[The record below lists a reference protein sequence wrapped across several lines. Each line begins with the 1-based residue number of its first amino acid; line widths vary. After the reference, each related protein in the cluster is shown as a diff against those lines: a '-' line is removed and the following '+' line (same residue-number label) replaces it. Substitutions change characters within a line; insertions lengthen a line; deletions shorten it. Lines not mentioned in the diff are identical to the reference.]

1 MSVCVES
8 ASFWWCRVCHCFK
21 RHFSLIKMWLFF
33 TSLHYLLHI
42 QGSESVDSTSPH
54 VAPSQ
59 EHTTELIP
67 LDKLLSSPSD
77 DDNNGKL

>member
-8 ASFWWCRVCHCFK
+8 VCHCFK
-21 RHFSLIKMWLFF
+21 RHFSFIKFFF
-33 TSLHYLLHI
+33 TSVYHLLLT